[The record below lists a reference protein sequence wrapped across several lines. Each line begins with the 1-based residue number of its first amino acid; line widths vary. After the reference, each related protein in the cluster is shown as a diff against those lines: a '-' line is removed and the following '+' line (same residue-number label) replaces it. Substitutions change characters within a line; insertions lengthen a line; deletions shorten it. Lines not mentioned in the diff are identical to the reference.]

1 MTTSHDLNAST
12 VAEST
17 GLEIA
22 IIGMAGRFPG
32 AADVDAF
39 WRNLCEGVESVRTYT
54 DEELL
59 ARGVPAELVADPDYV
74 KTAVAFEGAELFDA
88 AFFGY
93 SPREAERLD
102 PQHRVFLECAWE
114 AMENAGYDTEQWPGT
129 VAVFAGAGANVYLLR
144 HLLPRLDLGAGS
156 GVADLLDLVSGNGGE
171 TLCTRVAYKL
181 NLRGPAVTV
190 QTACSTSLTAV
201 HLACQ
206 SLLAAESDM
215 ALAGGVSLNLLQS
228 SGYRFQPG
236 AIFSPDGHCRAFD
249 AEAAGT
255 LLGSGAGVVVL
266 KRLDDALRDGDHIRA
281 VIRATAANNDAAD
294 KIGFTAPSV
303 NGQAAA
309 IHAAHVLAGVPPDS
323 ISYVEAHGT
332 GTMLGDPIEVAA
344 LTQAF
349 RLGTARSGF
358 CALGSVKT
366 NVGHLDCAAG
376 VAGLIKTAL
385 ALEHRTLPASLHFER
400 PNPKIDFAGSPF
412 LVNAKTRPWDSPQG
426 PRRAGVSGFGIGG
439 TNVHAVLEE
448 APAAREAPEADDRD
462 AWQVLP
468 LSASSAA
475 ALQQAV
481 ERLSSHLQAH
491 PEQRLADVAHTLQ
504 VGRRAQRYRA
514 AVAANEHAGAVLA
527 LGQPGLVRNRA
538 TPQAAPDVVFL
549 FPGAGSQHARMGAAL
564 YDAYPVFRD
573 EIDRCLEF
581 ARSELDLDL
590 RPHLWPEGNEAQAN
604 ARLAQVEN
612 SQPAIFVLSYA
623 MAKLWQS
630 LGVVPS
636 LMLGH
641 SLGEYVAATVAGVFS
656 IEDALSVVVARARLQ
671 GRMGAGAMT
680 SVLLSAAELAPFL
693 GPGCDLAA
701 VNGERLSVL
710 TGPLECVERAEHA
723 LSEQGHVARRLHT
736 SVAFHSS
743 MADPILDAFEN
754 VVASVPRRAPAIP
767 FLSNVTGRPI
777 TAEQAMDPAYWARH
791 LRGTVRFADGLDAV
805 LAEPGRVV
813 LEVGP
818 SDVLTSMARQHAKAA
833 SAALIVSSQAH
844 ARQLDRNGQQWVR
857 TVGELWTAGVLVDWA
872 ALAQERERYRVPLP
886 TYPFQR
892 RRFWIEP
899 GGGDHSAAASHRGGR
914 GVAES
919 LYVPSW
925 KRSMPW
931 ATPPFRASSVGA
943 VLVLGEA
950 GGMAQRMCEL
960 LAASGCRTALAERGT
975 GFTKIAAGRYRVPV
989 ADPEAFERLLR
1000 DVQAE
1005 HGPIGTVLHLWSL
1018 GAQSEQLADE
1028 AELERSFFSVLA
1040 LVRALGAVYEAGAGR
1055 NLRLCV
1061 VTNHLEEVV
1070 GGEALRPI
1078 KATLRGLT
1086 SVIGQEY
1093 PHIRAQVIDAE
1104 SPEAG
1109 APRDV
1114 APFAWL
1120 FGELAEQDDPAV
1132 VAYRRGQRWV
1142 KTYEPLAV
1150 EGARQPRLRTQGAY
1164 LITGG
1169 LGGVS
1174 LALARHLAKYWQARL
1189 VLVGRSALPAREH
1202 WERLTGDEQQPRALR
1217 QRLEQLLEL
1226 ENLGASV
1233 LVVQADVTDTEQ
1245 LRDVVRQARERFGA
1259 IHGVVHAAG
1268 APGSGMLSSRT
1279 PAAVR
1284 EVFKPKIDGTRALL
1298 AALAGESPEFVLLCS
1313 SISAIAGGLG
1323 MGDYAAANAY
1333 LDAMAVAAR
1342 RDSRFPVFAV
1352 DWDAWRDLGMAAG
1365 LDIPAGVG
1373 WEAAEGARA
1382 FEAIVCGADLPHI
1395 IVCTTDLAA
1404 RLRPSDGDILAA
1416 IEGIPSE
1423 SAGQTQPR
1431 PTIAADYDAPTT
1443 DLERRL
1449 ASIWSDRLGIAPI
1462 GRHDNLY
1469 ELGGNSLLAIQILAR
1484 VRAELNHNVQPSAF
1498 FRHLTVAG
1506 LAGLIGEKDALL
1518 NTKGSA
1524 SLVAVARDEVLR
1536 PAPIQ
1541 RRVWVF
1547 DRLSAGSPQARA
1559 AYNETVVFSLDGQL
1573 DRDALRGAIDHIIAR
1588 HEVLRTAYPEDDEGE
1603 PTAVIAERIE
1613 LPMSDIDL
1621 SHLPADSALTEFAS
1635 VREGVAGQA
1644 FDLSRGPLM
1653 RIALVRLAER
1663 RHLLIVSVHH
1673 IVFDGWSTAVFT
1685 REFCEIYRALCE
1697 GKAPAL
1703 APLPIQYADYAAWHD
1718 QVLQRDQ
1725 DGSKAFWKHYL
1736 EGAPLVSVF
1745 AADRSRPKTP
1755 GFEGDILRLALG
1767 QPLSSLAAQ
1776 RAREWDV
1783 SVFTLL
1789 LSAYLLTLHRHTGAA
1804 EVVVGTDVAGRDH
1817 PALEALIGFFVN
1829 VVPIRSRLDDAGIAA
1844 RRWVRRVHESVAQVF
1859 DHQSLPLDRIL
1870 SAARIA
1876 RGQGANPLLQ
1886 MLFVMQNVP
1895 KQRFDVDGLA
1905 ISVMPA
1911 DTVLSKFDQAVFVHE
1926 TDAGL
1931 AVDWVFSTALY
1942 DRTSVSRVAEAW
1954 QAALRAICA
1963 DPDRP
1968 IDSVPVSSASAGA
1981 SMTTSTASRPNPAP
1995 KSKLDMLASAVRQP
2009 AARAAQGQVRLSFP
2023 SAGRQFPVMIEA
2035 LERDLDPVWWA
2046 SQQRDFIEDKLR
2058 THAGIVFRNF
2068 GLTTPQDFERFSEA
2082 MEPSLYGSY
2091 GDLPKK
2097 EGGVNTYRST
2107 PYPENQMILYHN
2119 ECSHTDRWPR
2129 KQWFFCELPSR
2140 VGGITPIV
2148 DCREL
2153 LTRLPAEIV
2162 DEMARKGLLYVRTF
2176 HPKLDVSW
2184 QHFFKTEDRAEVE
2197 ARLAGGGIEWRW
2209 LDGDVLQTRTRGPAV
2224 ITHPLTGAKA
2234 FFNQVQLHHVS
2245 CLEPDVREDLLGM
2258 VGLERMPRHVYF
2270 GDGSPIPD
2278 PMMTVI
2284 GQAYEAC
2291 AVRFDWQRGDVVMLD
2306 NMLAAHARDPYE
2318 EPRKIVVAMGAMY
2331 ERDPQGRMRPVSA

>member
-1 MTTSHDLNAST
+1 MTTSHDPSAST

-190 QTACSTSLTAV
+190 QTGCSTSLSAV

-206 SLLAAESDM
+206 SLLAGECDM
-215 ALAGGVSLNLLQS
+215 ALAGGVTLSLLQS
-228 SGYRFQPG
+228 NGYRFQPG

-249 AEAAGT
+249 AAAAGT
-255 LLGSGAGVVVL
+255 VLGSGAGVVVL
-266 KRLDDALRDGDHIRA
+266 KRLDDALREGDHVEA
-281 VIRATAANNDAAD
+281 VIRSTAANNDGAD

-303 NGQAAA
+303 NGQAAV
-309 IHAAHVLAGVPPDS
+309 IRAAHVLANVSPAT
-323 ISYVEAHGT
+323 ISYVEAHGS
-332 GTMLGDPIEVAA
+332 GTTLGDPIEVAA

-349 RLGTARSGF
+349 RLGTDRTGF
-358 CALGSVKT
+358 CAVGSVKT

-376 VAGLIKTAL
+376 VAGLIKTTL
-385 ALEHRTLPASLHFER
+385 ALKHRTLPASLNFER
-400 PNPKIDFAGSPF
+400 PNPAIDFESSPF
-412 LVNAKTRPWDSPQG
+412 YVNVMTQAWSSPG
-426 PRRAGVSGFGIGG
+426 PLRAGVSGFGIGG
-439 TNVHAVLEE
+439 ANVHAVLEE
-448 APAAREAPEADDRD
+448 APEASEVSNTGAEGG
-462 AWQVLP
+462 WLVLP
-468 LSASSAA
+468 VSAASTA
-475 ALQQAV
+475 ALQHAI
-481 ERLSSHLQAH
+481 ERLAMHLRAH
-491 PEQRLADVAHTLQ
+491 PGLAMADVAHTLQ
-504 VGRRAQRYRA
+504 VGRRALPYRI
-514 AVAANEHAGAVLA
+514 AVIAKDHVGARRA
-527 LGQPGLVRNRA
+527 LEQPGLVRDKA
-538 TPQAAPDVVFL
+538 TPEVSPEVVFL
-549 FPGAGSQHARMGAAL
+549 FPGACAQPSRMGQAL
-564 YDAYPVFRD
+564 YRDYPVFRD
-573 EIDRCLEF
+573 EVDRCLEL
-581 ARSELDLDL
+581 ARQTLRLDL
-590 RPHLWPEGNEAQAN
+590 RPYFSLGGGEALANEQ
-604 ARLAQVEN
+604 RLPIEESRSATF
-612 SQPAIFVLSYA
+612 ITSYA
-623 MAKLWQS
+623 MAKLWLS
-630 LGVVPS
+630 LGVEPA
-636 LMLGH
+636 LMLGYG
-641 SLGEYVAATVAGVFS
+641 SGEYAAACVAGVCS
-656 IEDALSVVVARARLQ
+656 TEDALRLIVASATLQ
-671 GRMGAGAMT
+671 LGTLGVQASTAQSPDPSPTHG
-680 SVLLSAAELAPFL
+680 LAPAA
-693 GPGCDLAA
+693 PVLATFK
-701 VNGERLSVL
+701 GEFASMVR
-710 TGPLECVERAEHA
+710 HA
-723 LSEQGHVARRLHT
+723 PRI
-736 SVAFHSS
+736 
-743 MADPILDAFEN
+743 PI
-754 VVASVPRRAPAIP
+754 V
-767 FLSNVTGRPI
+767 SNATGRFI
-777 TAEQAMDPAYWARH
+777 STEEATDPAYWAAH
-791 LRGTVRFADGLDAV
+791 LRPAVPFSDCLETV
-805 LAEPGRVV
+805 LAQTGRVL

-818 SDVLTSMARQHAKAA
+818 GNTLTSLASRHAKRDAA
-833 SAALIVSSQAH
+833 VAIVASESADHDSEQGS
-844 ARQLDRNGQQWVR
+844 QQWVR
-857 TVGELWTAGVLVDWA
+857 AVGRLWSVGVPINWTALARGQQLGRV
-872 ALAQERERYRVPLP
+872 ALPA
-886 TYPFQR
+886 YPFQR
-892 RRFWIEP
+892 RRYWIESDAKKGNVRASD
-899 GGGDHSAAASHRGGR
+899 GGGYSGENIQQRPALST
-914 GVAES
+914 E
-919 LYVPSW
+919 YEP
-925 KRSMPW
+925 P
-931 ATPPFRASSVGA
+931 AT
-943 VLVLGEA
+943 
-950 GGMAQRMCEL
+950 
-960 LAASGCRTALAERGT
+960 
-975 GFTKIAAGRYRVPV
+975 
-989 ADPEAFERLLR
+989 
-1000 DVQAE
+1000 
-1005 HGPIGTVLHLWSL
+1005 
-1018 GAQSEQLADE
+1018 
-1028 AELERSFFSVLA
+1028 ELER
-1040 LVRALGAVYEAGAGR
+1040 
-1055 NLRLCV
+1055 
-1061 VTNHLEEVV
+1061 
-1070 GGEALRPI
+1070 
-1078 KATLRGLT
+1078 
-1086 SVIGQEY
+1086 Q
-1093 PHIRAQVIDAE
+1093 
-1104 SPEAG
+1104 
-1109 APRDV
+1109 
-1114 APFAWL
+1114 
-1120 FGELAEQDDPAV
+1120 
-1132 VAYRRGQRWV
+1132 
-1142 KTYEPLAV
+1142 
-1150 EGARQPRLRTQGAY
+1150 
-1164 LITGG
+1164 
-1169 LGGVS
+1169 
-1174 LALARHLAKYWQARL
+1174 
-1189 VLVGRSALPAREH
+1189 
-1202 WERLTGDEQQPRALR
+1202 
-1217 QRLEQLLEL
+1217 
-1226 ENLGASV
+1226 
-1233 LVVQADVTDTEQ
+1233 
-1245 LRDVVRQARERFGA
+1245 
-1259 IHGVVHAAG
+1259 
-1268 APGSGMLSSRT
+1268 
-1279 PAAVR
+1279 
-1284 EVFKPKIDGTRALL
+1284 
-1298 AALAGESPEFVLLCS
+1298 
-1313 SISAIAGGLG
+1313 
-1323 MGDYAAANAY
+1323 
-1333 LDAMAVAAR
+1333 
-1342 RDSRFPVFAV
+1342 
-1352 DWDAWRDLGMAAG
+1352 
-1365 LDIPAGVG
+1365 
-1373 WEAAEGARA
+1373 
-1382 FEAIVCGADLPHI
+1382 
-1395 IVCTTDLAA
+1395 
-1404 RLRPSDGDILAA
+1404 
-1416 IEGIPSE
+1416 
-1423 SAGQTQPR
+1423 
-1431 PTIAADYDAPTT
+1431 
-1443 DLERRL
+1443 L
-1449 ASIWSDRLGIAPI
+1449 ASIWSERLGIAPI
-1462 GRHDNLY
+1462 GIRDNLY
-1469 ELGGNSLLAIQILAR
+1469 ELGGSSLLAIQILAR
-1484 VRAELNHNVQPSAF
+1484 VGTGLKCRILPSEF
-1498 FRHLTVAG
+1498 FRDLSIAG
-1506 LAGLIGEKDALL
+1506 LADLIGKKQAIERQV
-1518 NTKGSA
+1518 SE
-1524 SLVAVARDEVLR
+1524 SVPLVVVPRDGVFRL
-1536 PAPIQ
+1536 APVQ
-1541 RRVWVF
+1541 RRLWVF
-1547 DRLSAGSPQARA
+1547 DRLAGGNRQARA
-1559 AYNETVVFSLDGQL
+1559 AYNDTLVCSMDGDL
-1573 DRDALRGAIDHIIAR
+1573 NRGAVRFALDHLVAR
-1588 HEVLRTAYPEDDEGE
+1588 HEALRTRYPEGDDGE
-1603 PTAVIAERIE
+1603 PISVIVERFE
-1613 LPMSDIDL
+1613 LPVTEIDL
-1621 SHLPADSALTEFAS
+1621 SHLPEADVMTEFAS
-1635 VREGVAGQA
+1635 TRARVAGEP

-1653 RIALVRLAER
+1653 RVALVRLAER
-1663 RHLLIVSVHH
+1663 RHLLLVSVHH
-1673 IVFDGWSTAVFT
+1673 IVFDGWSTAIFT
-1685 REFCEIYRALCE
+1685 KEFCEIYRALCE

-1755 GFEGDILRLALG
+1755 GFDGDILRLALG

-1911 DTVLSKFDQAVFVHE
+1911 DTVPSKFDQAVFVHE

-2009 AARAAQGQVRLSFP
+2009 AARAAQAQVRLSFP

-2162 DEMARKGLLYVRTF
+2162 DEMARKGLLYVRNF

-2224 ITHPLTGAKA
+2224 ITHPLTGARA

-2278 PMMTVI
+2278 SMMAVI